1 MLPAIPS
8 AGFYAMPDQQPASP
22 PSSQLDS
29 TYKPLLL
36 LVALGFFMQSLDA
49 TIVNTAL
56 PAMARSLGE
65 SPLHMQAVVVAYVL
79 SVAAVIPA
87 SGWLAERFG
96 LRNTFLSAVII
107 FSVASLGCALS
118 QNLDQLVIA
127 RVFQGIGGAL
137 LLPVGRLAILK
148 ALPRRQLLAAM
159 SFITVPG
166 LAGQL
171 IGPSLGGLLVEFL
184 SWHAI
189 FLINLPIGILGVL
202 MTLKVMPIFQNPA
215 IGKFDSTG
223 YILLIVAMLCLSLS
237 LDGLADKGMAHASMF
252 ILLVM
257 GMATVVAYC
266 LHAVKKENALFRASL
281 FHNHTFSIGIF
292 GNLFARLGGGAIP
305 FMLPLLLQL
314 GLGYAPLQAG
324 LMMIPMV
331 LGAMGIKRFISP
343 LIQRFGYRQVLVT
356 NTLLVGLGIASF
368 ALIQA
373 GTPGWVHVVHL
384 FVFGMINSVQFT
396 SMNTLTIKDLDDQ
409 HASSGNSLLSM
420 IMMLSMSMGVAIS
433 SAILNG
439 FIKAFERQHV
449 LEAFHAT
456 FVCIGLITMAAAWI
470 FAQLAT
476 QDKRCE
482 TRKENEAGLPG

>member
-1 MLPAIPS
+1 MLQAIPS

-22 PSSQLDS
+22 PSSHLDS

-202 MTLKVMPIFQNPA
+202 MTLKVMPIFQNPS
-215 IGKFDSTG
+215 ISKFDSTG

-266 LHAVKKENALFRASL
+266 LHAVKKENALFKASL

-343 LIQRFGYRQVLVT
+343 LI
-356 NTLLVGLGIASF
+356 
-368 ALIQA
+368 
-373 GTPGWVHVVHL
+373 
-384 FVFGMINSVQFT
+384 
-396 SMNTLTIKDLDDQ
+396 
-409 HASSGNSLLSM
+409 
-420 IMMLSMSMGVAIS
+420 
-433 SAILNG
+433 
-439 FIKAFERQHV
+439 
-449 LEAFHAT
+449 
-456 FVCIGLITMAAAWI
+456 
-470 FAQLAT
+470 
-476 QDKRCE
+476 
-482 TRKENEAGLPG
+482 